1 MVSVRVSSKL
11 EATWDFVFLYH
22 ALRFTYRPTSR
33 FTWVF
38 ETTQL
43 QQRAGSIPLLVPRP
57 SPHIWVFTCTH
68 DVTSR
73 RHTTR
78 SQALSHTSHL
88 FEKEE
93 VALLELSLVNSLAC
107 SRLQHREESGSN
119 EGARNSRRG
128 LRGTEDCSRSFFARS
143 LFHCS
148 LALFARARWLR
159 AWPSLF
165 THPLC
170 CYKGQ
175 IQISDEDWTLV
186 KGHSNH
192 SQICCGTVVDLK
204 WKREKMIGY
213 RLSQRA
219 FLIVKKLLT
228 NKIKLRLAKLM
239 KMTPPP
245 PPHSLPFRLSFV
257 NPPWLSFWGKN

>member
-43 QQRAGSIPLLVPRP
+43 QQRAGSIPFLVPRP
-57 SPHIWVFTCTH
+57 SPHIWVFTWTH

-107 SRLQHREESGSN
+107 SRLQHSEESGSN
-119 EGARNSRRG
+119 KGARNSLERDGG
-128 LRGTEDCSRSFFARS
+128 LFPQFFRSFAIS
-143 LFHCS
+143 
-148 LALFARARWLR
+148 LFAR
-159 AWPSLF
+159 
-165 THPLC
+165 
-170 CYKGQ
+170 
-175 IQISDEDWTLV
+175 
-186 KGHSNH
+186 
-192 SQICCGTVVDLK
+192 
-204 WKREKMIGY
+204 
-213 RLSQRA
+213 
-219 FLIVKKLLT
+219 LIRPCALT
-228 NKIKLRLAKLM
+228 ESLAKSIYSPTVL
-239 KMTPPP
+239 
-245 PPHSLPFRLSFV
+245 L
-257 NPPWLSFWGKN
+257 